1 MKEPHPY
8 GVFHDF
14 NHDSPLVRA
23 FVKRNLKFL
32 LEEYRIDGFRFDMT
46 KGFTQ
51 NSSTEATA
59 GNYDASR
66 IAILKDYNETVREVN
81 PEAVVIL
88 EHFCDEK
95 RRANWPK
102 KACNFGVT

>member
-14 NHDSPLVRA
+14 NHESPLVRA

-32 LEEYRIDGFRFDMT
+32 LEEYHIDGFRFDMT

-59 GNYDASR
+59 GKYDASR
-66 IAILKDYNETVREVN
+66 IVILKDYNGAIREVN
-81 PEAVVIL
+81 PQAVVIL

-95 RRANWPK
+95 EEASWRKRA
-102 KACNFGVT
+102 CSFGAT